1 MALAA
6 KQLLGHLLLVLICP
20 AHLSVLICR
29 AHLSVRHQKR
39 LYPVMV
45 PLLADPVGNRSGL
58 GRQLQSLAECLGEAL
73 QSSAGQTPIDSHPH
87 PVEIDLPPLILARCF
102 AGCCS
107 AEVQAGQQEWIARNL
122 SVLPDQRQDPYA
134 RTAFIC
140 HHQGSLL
147 NLVGVGQKH

>member
-6 KQLLGHLLLVLICP
+6 KQLLGHLLLVLICR

-29 AHLSVRHQKR
+29 AHLSVRHQKH
-39 LYPVMV
+39 LEPDLVT
-45 PLLADPVGNRSGL
+45 PLADPVGNRS

-87 PVEIDLPPLILARCF
+87 PVEIDLPPLILARCC

-107 AEVQAGQQEWIARNL
+107 AEAQAGQQEWIARNL

-140 HHQGSLL
+140 YHQGSLL